1 MSWIPTEAQQ
11 AVLTANDDLMV
22 IGGAGSGK
30 TTVALEKARRF
41 ADENEMA
48 SDQRVLF
55 LSFSN
60 TAVRRIQ
67 EAAGVTLTYRERR
80 NIAVTTF
87 HSFCHEVLR
96 AHWRLAGLGAPFQLL
111 APGAIEVMKTRLPR
125 DEDLK
130 AAILAREREGRVG
143 FDRYAPLAVAL
154 FDRARTLR
162 KAYASAYPLVIVDEY
177 QDTAD
182 DEHELVRRLAQHGQ
196 LICCG
201 DPKQRI
207 YGFRRG
213 TVDDRIDQAE
223 ADFSLLRITLTHNHR
238 SAETDIERVAASILR
253 CDSRIKPPV
262 SVGKQVYYRNSQL
275 ATLLKQQILQ
285 LERKVRSHTRQPGK
299 RVSIAVMCFRNQFV
313 GTLSQLLTS
322 PSGSFKR
329 PFRHRIL
336 LRQEGLAIAWEA
348 VAAVMTLGPWVT
360 AKTARVLE
368 AAAQLD
374 RLEGG
379 GSVSRI
385 AQAEKLE
392 GWAAKMMEGTLSGH
406 AKGAHQLRESIGGL
420 VGTLS
425 GDPTADSLRVANA
438 FRGLKGNHL
447 RHVVRLLDLRPFG
460 VNAGEMMTELAESHR
475 GTGGYPRVEDL
486 VARRLVQERLQGDV
500 DAGSGRVLMTMHKCK
515 GREFDAAIV
524 VDGRNQDS
532 IVLPGERRKA
542 EQPESRRLLATSLQR
557 ARFAALVF
565 TNGAEQCPLIPF

>member
-1 MSWIPTEAQQ
+1 MSWTPTEAQQ

-41 ADENEMA
+41 ADEKEMA
-48 SDQRVLF
+48 PDQRVLF

-80 NIAVTTF
+80 SVAVTTF

-96 AHWRLAGLGAPFQLL
+96 AHWRLAGLGAPFELL
-111 APGAIEVMKTRLPR
+111 TPGAIAVMKTRLPVE
-125 DEDLK
+125 EDLK
-130 AAILAREREGRVG
+130 VAILAREKEGRVG

-162 KAYASAYPLVIVDEY
+162 KAYASAYPLIIVDEY

-223 ADFSLLRITLTHNHR
+223 ADFSLRRITLTDNHR
-238 SAETDIERVAASILR
+238 SAETDIERVAVSILR
-253 CDSRIKPPV
+253 RDSWIEPPV
-262 SVGKQVYYRNSQL
+262 SVRKAIYYNNSQL
-275 ATLLKQQILQ
+275 ATLLKQRILQ
-285 LERKVRSHTRQPGK
+285 LERKVRSDTRQPGR

-313 GTLSQLLTS
+313 GILSQLL
-322 PSGSFKR
+322 SGSFER

-336 LRQEGLAIAWEA
+336 LPPEGLSIAWEA
-348 VAAVMTLGPWVT
+348 VAAAMTLGPSVT

-379 GSVSRI
+379 GSASRI
-385 AQAEKLE
+385 AHAETLE
-392 GWAAKMMEGTLSGH
+392 GWAAKMMEGTLSGQ
-406 AKGAHQLRESIGGL
+406 AKGAHQLRERIGGL
-420 VGTLS
+420 VGPLR
-425 GDPTADSLRVANA
+425 GDPRGDSLRVANA

-447 RHVVRLLDLRPFG
+447 RHLVRLLDLRPFG
-460 VNAGEMMTELAESHR
+460 VNAGEMMAELAESYR
-475 GTGGYPRVEDL
+475 STGGYPRVEDL
-486 VARRLVQERLQGDV
+486 VRRRLVQERLQGDV

-515 GREFDAAIV
+515 GREFDAAII

-532 IVLPGERRKA
+532 IVLPGERQQA

-557 ARFAALVF
+557 ARFVAIVF
-565 TNGAEQCPLIPF
+565 TNGAEPCPLIPF